1 MTIKQTTCCL
11 KSLAEKVEE
20 INGLRL
26 GHENPRS
33 SRNTLVYTSMRKRA
47 TFCPTSRYYA
57 YYGNGHLRAVT
68 IAVTAPHLLLLVL
81 IHATTQ

>member
-1 MTIKQTTCCL
+1 
-11 KSLAEKVEE
+11 
-20 INGLRL
+20 
-26 GHENPRS
+26 
-33 SRNTLVYTSMRKRA
+33 MRKRA

-57 YYGNGHLRAVT
+57 YYGNGHLKAVT